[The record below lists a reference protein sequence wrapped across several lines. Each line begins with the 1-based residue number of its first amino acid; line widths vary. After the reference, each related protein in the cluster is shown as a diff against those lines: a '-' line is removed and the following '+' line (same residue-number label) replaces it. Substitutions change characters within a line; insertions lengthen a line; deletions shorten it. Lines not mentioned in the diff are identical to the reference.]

1 MYSESMEISLVI
13 ISPLFGNKEEKQL
26 LFLLRKYF
34 GEGNVFY
41 CKWSLL
47 WSFKKNQPY
56 SPPKKKPQHTNNQNQ
71 IPPQP
76 KTNQPPLPQ
85 KKPQKNQFSIFC

>member
-1 MYSESMEISLVI
+1 MGDHDLFVHLMYTFEWPSQMYSESMEISLVI

-47 WSFKKNQPY
+47 
-56 SPPKKKPQHTNNQNQ
+56 
-71 IPPQP
+71 
-76 KTNQPPLPQ
+76 
-85 KKPQKNQFSIFC
+85 